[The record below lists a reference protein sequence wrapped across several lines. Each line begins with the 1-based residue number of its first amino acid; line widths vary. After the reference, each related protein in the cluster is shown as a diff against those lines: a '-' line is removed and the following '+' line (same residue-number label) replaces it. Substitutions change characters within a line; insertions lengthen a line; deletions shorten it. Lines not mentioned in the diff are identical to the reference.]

1 MVRREKVEHRESYL
15 GMNTDGPRSRMSSLN
30 RNEKEGNVAIYC
42 EVYHSIFD
50 PLFKTFSFFIII
62 IIAWMMTI
70 KNYTTQFY
78 ASRIYYII
86 VEYT

>member
-1 MVRREKVEHRESYL
+1 MLPYIVC
-15 GMNTDGPRSRMSSLN
+15 
-30 RNEKEGNVAIYC
+30 II
-42 EVYHSIFD
+42 SIFD